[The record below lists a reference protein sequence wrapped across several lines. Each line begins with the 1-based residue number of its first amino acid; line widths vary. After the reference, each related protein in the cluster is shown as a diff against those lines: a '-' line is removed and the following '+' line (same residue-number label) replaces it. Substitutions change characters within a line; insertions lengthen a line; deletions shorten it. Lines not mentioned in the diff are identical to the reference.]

1 MSIAGSPSGAS
12 PTDRRLY
19 LLRHAKSSWTDA
31 DLPDHDRP
39 LAGRGRRAADAIADH
54 MRAEA
59 IAPVLVLCSTARRA
73 RETCERVGPALGTAP
88 VRYEAGL
95 YGASATSLLERL
107 RGLPDD
113 VGSVLLIGH
122 NPAIEDLARLLVTAN
137 GGAAGPGPGGAIP
150 GDLERMRA
158 KFPTAAIAVLEFHG
172 TWPGLA
178 PGEARLTAFVTP
190 RDLGP
195 GQAEGS

>member
-1 MSIAGSPSGAS
+1 MSTPRSVFSAS

-19 LLRHAKSSWTDA
+19 LLRHAKSSWKDA
-31 DLPDHDRP
+31 DLADHDRP

-54 MRAEA
+54 MRDEA
-59 IAPVLVLCSTARRA
+59 IAPELVLCSTARRA

-122 NPAIEDLARLLVTAN
+122 NPAIEELAVTLARPSPRRRDLELKFPTGALATLTGPLPSWRGLDHDSAELVAFVR
-137 GGAAGPGPGGAIP
+137 PR
-150 GDLERMRA
+150 DLER
-158 KFPTAAIAVLEFHG
+158 
-172 TWPGLA
+172 
-178 PGEARLTAFVTP
+178 
-190 RDLGP
+190 
-195 GQAEGS
+195 

>member
-1 MSIAGSPSGAS
+1 MSTPGSPFGAS

-19 LLRHAKSSWTDA
+19 LLRHVKSSWTDA
-31 DLPDHDRP
+31 DLADHDRP

-59 IAPVLVLCSTARRA
+59 IAPDLVLCSTARRA
-73 RETCERVGPALGTAP
+73 RETCERIGPALGAAP

-95 YGASATSLLERL
+95 YGASAMSLLERL

-122 NPAIEDLARLLVTAN
+122 NPAIEELAVALARPSRRRRDLEVKFPTGALATLTGPLPSWRGLDHDSVELVAFVR
-137 GGAAGPGPGGAIP
+137 PR
-150 GDLERMRA
+150 DLER
-158 KFPTAAIAVLEFHG
+158 
-172 TWPGLA
+172 
-178 PGEARLTAFVTP
+178 
-190 RDLGP
+190 
-195 GQAEGS
+195 